1 MSQSLKKD
9 KTKQKPNFTLKR
21 KEKEKSK
28 PQVNRRKE
36 IRSEHR

>member
-1 MSQSLKKD
+1 MPWSLKKD
-9 KTKQKPNFTLKR
+9 QKKTPNFTFKR
-21 KEKEKSK
+21 KEKEKLK